1 MVAVSTRLLSA
12 VVMSAAW
19 AAFASPAAAQDP
31 SSVAASFPSQTITIV
46 VGYAAGGPPDVAAR
60 MIAPAMSSILGKPV
74 VIENRTGASTAIGT
88 QAVARATPD
97 GHTLLMADSA
107 LTVAPNILANP
118 GFDPQKDFAPVAP
131 LLRTYMTLVVHPSV
145 PARTVQELVAFA
157 KDKPG
162 ELKYGTSGVGTPPYL
177 GALAFIQATGV
188 EMLHVPYRG
197 VALALN
203 DMVAGH
209 LSLVFVSQSTAA
221 SQVQGGNAR
230 VLGVFGEKRHESL
243 PDVPTFR
250 EVGLDTRIMDQGIWF
265 GIVAPAA
272 TPAPIV
278 DKLNMA
284 INAAINEPAT
294 KARLAAA
301 DFHVSG
307 GSPADLRKTI
317 DENTVYWREA
327 FKRAGVAPQ

>member
-1 MVAVSTRLLSA
+1 MNTPLAASTRLLSA
-12 VVMSAAW
+12 VAFSAALLGFAPPAPAQG
-19 AAFASPAAAQDP
+19 AAN
-31 SSVAASFPSQTITIV
+31 FPSQTITIV
-46 VGYAAGGPPDVAAR
+46 VSYAAGGPPDVAAR
-60 MIAPAMSSILGKPV
+60 MIAPAMSTILGKPV

-88 QAVARATPD
+88 QAVARAAPD

-145 PARTVQELVAFA
+145 PAKSVQELIAFA
-157 KDKPG
+157 KGKPG
-162 ELKYGTSGVGTPPYL
+162 ELKYGTSGIGTPPYL

-221 SQVQGGNAR
+221 SQVQGGGAR
-230 VLGVFGEKRHESL
+230 VLGVFGEKRHASL

-250 EVGLDTRIMDQGIWF
+250 EVGLDTRIMDEGIWF
-265 GIVAPAA
+265 GIVAPAG
-272 TPAPIV
+272 TPPAIV
-278 DKLNMA
+278 DKLNAA
-284 INAAINEPAT
+284 INAAVSEPAT
-294 KARLAAA
+294 KSRLAAA

-327 FKRAGVAPQ
+327 FKRAGVIPQ